1 MGLFRKKNG
10 FLSRFK
16 REKKEYVPAEELTL
30 KEQEAAPDD
39 LSALIRRSAAIR
51 KHLETNPD
59 ILSKAP
65 PTAMQ
70 RARKF
75 VSGEISGFMDD
86 LPKRARASGYG
97 GGGGEFGNI
106 GADLGVGAVGD
117 VWGMSAAP
125 KERRERRR
133 QKPKR
138 RRRFKKNRYYK
149 PEPISWF

>member
-30 KEQEAAPDD
+30 KEQEREV
-39 LSALIRRSAAIR
+39 LR
-51 KHLETNPD
+51 KHETNPD

-86 LPKRARASGYG
+86 LPKRARARGYG

-117 VWGMSAAP
+117 VWGMSADS
-125 KERRERRR
+125 KERGERRR

>member
-30 KEQEAAPDD
+30 KEQEREV
-39 LSALIRRSAAIR
+39 LR
-51 KHLETNPD
+51 KHERLR
-59 ILSKAP
+59 SKAP

-86 LPKRARASGYG
+86 LPKRARARGYG

-117 VWGMSAAP
+117 VWGMSADS
-125 KERRERRR
+125 KERGERRR

-149 PEPISWF
+149 PEPVSWF